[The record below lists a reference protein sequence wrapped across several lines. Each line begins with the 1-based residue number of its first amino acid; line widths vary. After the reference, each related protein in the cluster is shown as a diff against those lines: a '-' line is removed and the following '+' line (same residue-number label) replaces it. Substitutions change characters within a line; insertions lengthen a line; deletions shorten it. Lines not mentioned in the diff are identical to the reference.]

1 MQKELIFRQLMFGQ
15 QGSLAPIFPK
25 MENKKDLQ
33 ENDQDYLQKL
43 SGSSKKY
50 LNIKNLPTC
59 SLKMLITHYQSIK
72 DGTLPVFSLCW
83 MRTGTMRNGMLS
95 PQQRLESLK
104 DEKESLLSDILEEDV
119 SSEYLVDT
127 EKNSCILEVTK
138 DYVKVRQATQQGY
151 DIGVVGDAIN
161 IAIPTSKTRRGRV
174 GRGVAQTLL
183 RSREQVTLRNG
194 KLYWLTE
201 RESWRLQGIPDEYF
215 NRAKEVTSSNQL
227 YAQAGNGLTV
237 NIARFIGERMGY
249 EED

>member
-1 MQKELIFRQLMFGQ
+1 
-15 QGSLAPIFPK
+15 
-25 MENKKDLQ
+25 
-33 ENDQDYLQKL
+33 
-43 SGSSKKY
+43 
-50 LNIKNLPTC
+50 
-59 SLKMLITHYQSIK
+59 
-72 DGTLPVFSLCW
+72 
-83 MRTGTMRNGMLS
+83 MLS

-104 DEKESLLSDILEEDV
+104 EGKEYSLQDILEDQV
-119 SSEYLVDT
+119 SDEYLVDT

-138 DYVKVRQATQQGY
+138 EYVKVRQATKQGY

-161 IAIPTSKTRRGRV
+161 IAVPTSKTRRGRI

-183 RSREQVTLRNG
+183 RSREQTTLRNG

-215 NRAKEVTSSNQL
+215 DRAKEVTSPNQL

-249 EED
+249 IED